1 MGLVP
6 TLSFEEARACV
17 LATARAA
24 AREPASEMVSLLD
37 SAGRVLASDYKAD
50 RDYPPASKSVRDGF
64 AVRASDLPGELSVI
78 GEVQA
83 GASFEG
89 EIGPSQAIEI
99 MTGAPVPQ
107 GADSVVMV
115 EHVTR
120 DGDRVRSDPPIS
132 AGENISVQGC
142 EARKGDVVLRK
153 GIRVGYTE
161 MAMLA
166 TIGCAGVRV
175 YRRPRVAVIPTGNEV
190 VDITET
196 PAPFQVR
203 NSNAYALAVQ
213 VRRAGGDPVIL
224 PVARDEYSHT
234 RFLIERGL
242 ETDLLLLSGG
252 VSAGKYDLVEKVL
265 ADFGAQFL
273 FDRVRIQ
280 PGQPLVFGSVREKM
294 FFGLPGNPASTI
306 VCYELFGRAVTET
319 LGGQPEA
326 PLPICYARLTEP
338 FRQKTGL
345 TRFLPA
351 RLAPEGQCVTPIP
364 WSGSGDVAALARSNA
379 FLVTQPEREAWDAGD
394 LIRVL
399 AR

>member
-1 MGLVP
+1 MGHVP
-6 TLSFEEARACV
+6 ALTFEEARECV
-17 LATARAA
+17 LAKTRAA
-24 AREPASEMVSLLD
+24 AREPASEMVGLLD
-37 SAGRVLASDYKAD
+37 SAGRVLATDYKAD

-64 AVRASDLPGELSVI
+64 AIRAIDVSGEFTVT

-83 GASFEG
+83 GAAFDGEVGRFE
-89 EIGPSQAIEI
+89 AVEI
-99 MTGAPVPQ
+99 MTGAPVPA
-107 GADSVVMV
+107 GADSVIMV

-120 DGDRVRSDPPIS
+120 DGDRIRATTPVS
-132 AGENISVQGC
+132 AGENISPQGC

-153 GIRVGYTE
+153 GTRVGYTE

-175 YRRPRVAVIPTGNEV
+175 FRRPRVAVIPTGNEV

-196 PAPFQVR
+196 PAAFQVR

-213 VRRAGGDPVIL
+213 VRRAGGDPVML
-224 PVARDEYSHT
+224 PVARDEYAHT
-234 RFLIERGL
+234 RSLIERGL

-252 VSAGKYDLVEKVL
+252 VSAGKYDLVEQVL
-265 ADFGAQFL
+265 ADLGAQFF

-280 PGQPLVFGSVREKM
+280 PGQPLVFGTVREKL

-306 VCYELFGRAVTET
+306 VCYELFGRAVTEL
-319 LGGQPEA
+319 LGGQQQTVL
-326 PLPICYARLTEP
+326 PLCYAQVTEP

-351 RLAPEGQCVTPIP
+351 WLAPEGQCVTPIR
-364 WSGSGDVAALARSNA
+364 WSGSGDVAALARSNG
-379 FLVTQPEREAWDAGD
+379 FLVTEPDREAWDTGD

-399 AR
+399 PR